1 MATKLAFVRQP
12 AAGTVQRPLTV
23 FEVAIQDTQGERV
36 LPADNAI
43 TLTLG
48 NNPGGAQLL
57 GEVTVIANSGIASF
71 AVVGLDKPAAGYAL
85 VASAAGLASA
95 ISEPFTAAAPAFA
108 VVSSGPFGRPHLH
121 GSRLPAPSAGAT
133 TILAGAG
140 NGVYRSLDHGATWTP
155 ASLPFGAPSVLR
167 ADPKTPG
174 VVYAVGGGTSLV
186 KTTRNGDTWLDTD
199 GAQTLNSGAID
210 AAVDPMRPAIIYACG
225 YAAALFRTAD
235 GGATWQKLT
244 GFPLGCSH
252 ITIDPI
258 ATSNVY
264 ALAYEGTN
272 NRGVYRSAR

>member
-1 MATKLAFVRQP
+1 M
-12 AAGTVQRPLTV
+12 
-23 FEVAIQDTQGERV
+23 
-36 LPADNAI
+36 
-43 TLTLG
+43 
-48 NNPGGAQLL
+48 
-57 GEVTVIANSGIASF
+57 IASSEI
-71 AVVGLDKPAAGYAL
+71 ARLCRRGARQAGCWVRARGLRRGSCLGDQQLHRGGTGIRSG
-85 VASAAGLASA
+85 VQQSEFGGHISTIA
-95 ISEPFTAAAPAFA
+95 IS
-108 VVSSGPFGRPHLH
+108 
-121 GSRLPAPSAGAT
+121 PAPSAGAT

-155 ASLPFGAPSVLR
+155 ASFGLFGAPSVLR

-272 NRGVYRSAR
+272 NRGVYRSRDSGVTWIPVNTGLTSPDTLRPARRDAWCAVGRIA